1 MWQSVSNLKRIN
13 QTSSL
18 MKKEDIAAATILC
31 SPLIVFLVFLVLRL
45 TDLIRWSWWWV
56 TVPLWG
62 TVGIVMIFALVYT
75 SILFYKI
82 HNQ

>member
-13 QTSSL
+13 QTLSL

-31 SPLIVFLVFLVLRL
+31 SPLIVFVVFLILRL
-45 TDLIRWSWWWV
+45 TELIRWSWWLI
-56 TVPLWG
+56 TLPLWG
-62 TVGIVMIFALVYT
+62 TAA
-75 SILFYKI
+75 ILLTFSVIYVAILYYKI

>member
-1 MWQSVSNLKRIN
+1 
-13 QTSSL
+13 
-18 MKKEDIAAATILC
+18 MKKADIAAATILC